1 MPCSTSG
8 NAEDRRGNPSHQAR
22 PEGCITSVAMVPRTG
37 GGAFGSPP
45 SLSRGKY
52 DGS

>member
-22 PEGCITSVAMVPRTG
+22 PEGCITSVTMVQRG
-37 GGAFGSPP
+37 GGASFVVGLTLEWSWA
-45 SLSRGKY
+45 
-52 DGS
+52 